1 MHNYSVLYCDP
12 LNTVLTVGMYR
23 EKGNKECIRGRVAY
37 TQVPILCSLPL
48 FRSLKNNEKNIIGG
62 GLTKK
67 KIINL
72 KIKGSINKQD
82 QEGLAAGLKDEGRFL
97 GAGQEPAAD
106 VTQRLVCVARSC
118 CHVVRMCSWSCIVR
132 HSPKQNKYQ

>member
-1 MHNYSVLYCDP
+1 MHNYSVLYCDL

-62 GLTKK
+62 GLTTKK
-67 KIINL
+67 NNNKKFKN
-72 KIKGSINKQD
+72 KGI
-82 QEGLAAGLKDEGRFL
+82 
-97 GAGQEPAAD
+97 
-106 VTQRLVCVARSC
+106 
-118 CHVVRMCSWSCIVR
+118 H
-132 HSPKQNKYQ
+132 